1 MENGKIFNRQ
11 KQKPQRQELRGNMP
25 MPEKI
30 LWAQIRNQQLGVK
43 FRRQHGIGRYI
54 ADFYCAQLKL
64 VIELDGDSHYQ
75 NGGQEYDQVRDEFM
89 HALGLTVLRF
99 TNRDVMNNLDGVLAV
114 IKSLTPSQPP
124 PATRPASK
132 AGRSKAKSN
141 PLPTSPCSRGRG
153 RLPV

>member
-1 MENGKIFNRQ
+1 MENRKIFNRQ

-30 LWAQIRNQQLGVK
+30 LWTQIRNQQLGVK

-54 ADFYCAQLKL
+54 ADFYCAELKL

-75 NGGQEYDQVRDEFM
+75 DGGQEYDQTRDEFM
-89 HALGLTVLRF
+89 RALGLTVLRF
-99 TNRDVMNNLDGVLAV
+99 TNRDVMDNLSEVVSV

-124 PATRPASK
+124 P
-132 AGRSKAKSN
+132 
-141 PLPTSPCSRGRG
+141 
-153 RLPV
+153 

>member
-54 ADFYCAQLKL
+54 ADFYCAELKL

-75 NGGQEYDQVRDEFM
+75 EGGQEYDQIRDAFM

-114 IKSLTPSQPP
+114 IKSVTPSQPP
-124 PATRPASK
+124 P
-132 AGRSKAKSN
+132 
-141 PLPTSPCSRGRG
+141 
-153 RLPV
+153 

>member
-30 LWAQIRNQQLGVK
+30 LWARIRNQQLGVK

-54 ADFYCAQLKL
+54 ADFYCAELKV

-75 NGGQEYDQVRDEFM
+75 EGGQEYDQIRDEFM
-89 HALGLTVLRF
+89 RALGLTVLRF
-99 TNRDVMNNLDGVLAV
+99 TNCDVMNNLDGVLAV
-114 IKSLTPSQPP
+114 IKSLTS
-124 PATRPASK
+124 PATRPA
-132 AGRSKAKSN
+132 
-141 PLPTSPCSRGRG
+141 
-153 RLPV
+153 